1 MDINDYLREVFSSRT
16 SAEQMDEYIRH
27 IKRLR
32 KEATEY
38 DEDSPGG
45 MIEMIRLL
53 TEAHTLMGRVSAQKE
68 GDYAK
73 IHVLRDNVDA
83 EARATAKR
91 GEKEVAAARATAEL
105 RMIEADALEQKAYW
119 KNELN
124 SVKEKIYELRL
135 RVRIEMHITG
145 GGVHG

>member
-16 SAEQMDEYIRH
+16 SAEQMDEYIKQ

-53 TEAHTLMGRVSAQKE
+53 TDAHTLMGRVSAQKE

-91 GEKEVAAARATAEL
+91 GEKEVAAAVQL
-105 RMIEADALEQKAYW
+105 
-119 KNELN
+119 LN
-124 SVKEKIYELRL
+124 SA
-135 RVRIEMHITG
+135 
-145 GGVHG
+145 

>member
-16 SAEQMDEYIRH
+16 NAEQMDEYIKE

-32 KEATEY
+32 KEATQY

-45 MIEMIRLL
+45 MIEIIRLL

-73 IHVLRDNVDA
+73 IHVVRDNVDA

>member
-1 MDINDYLREVFSSRT
+1 
-16 SAEQMDEYIRH
+16 
-27 IKRLR
+27 
-32 KEATEY
+32 
-38 DEDSPGG
+38 
-45 MIEMIRLL
+45 MIRLL
-53 TEAHTLMGRVSAQKE
+53 TDAHTLMGRVSAQKE